1 MRPAFGRIFKDFI
14 YKRLRRVVQPAF
26 GRIVKDL
33 WAAVS
38 VAGQKSKFY
47 STHVTPGPAGR
58 PSAGF
63 SKILYISGFAASFG
77 RPSAGLSKIFGRRF
91 PLQVENPNSTQPM
104 LLHVIYRSYMPSFMI
119 VRLQTSEIKRGEINF
134 LGGGFRCSSKIL
146 ILLDPCYSM

>member
-1 MRPAFGRIFKDFI
+1 MPSFMIVRLQISEIKRKQKKSGRV
-14 YKRLRRVVQPAF
+14 RLRRHAAENQNSKIRYISGFAVSF

-77 RPSAGLSKIFGRRF
+77 RIVKDFWAAVSVAGRKAKFYSTHVT
-91 PLQVENPNSTQPM
+91 PCNLQV
-104 LLHVIYRSYMPSFMI
+104 LHAKFYDCA
-119 VRLQTSEIKRGEINF
+119 TSN
-134 LGGGFRCSSKIL
+134 LG
-146 ILLDPCYSM
+146 D